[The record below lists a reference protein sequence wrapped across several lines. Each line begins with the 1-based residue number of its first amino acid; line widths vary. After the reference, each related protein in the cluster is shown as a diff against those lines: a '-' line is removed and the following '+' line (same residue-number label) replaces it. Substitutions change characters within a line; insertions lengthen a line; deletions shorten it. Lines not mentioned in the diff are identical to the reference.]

1 MALSRAHLQLAVEA
15 ADRASGRLRAV
26 IDAHFSHFCV
36 GAVAPD
42 ARRRNEAGR
51 ETTHFFHYHEPST
64 WGRATAELLAA
75 RPALAHPSE
84 VSAAQAAYVAG
95 YLAHLA
101 VDEVF
106 VHFCG
111 AYARSTERPVS
122 LGLTFAVER
131 GWDAPVEAL
140 ERAAAVVHPF
150 DPGCI
155 DLIVETERL
164 SELTHWALRL
174 ARATRPADIVRAL
187 ACADGRQ
194 VDPADAERIAAERV
208 ATGRDLFGDDV
219 AERFALSAAEEI
231 DRRLQA
237 YERGD
242 GARYDSPSLRAG
254 LEAAPSSASGDAR
267 A

>member
-64 WGRATAELLAA
+64 WGWATAELLAA
-75 RPALAHPSE
+75 RPSLANPADISG
-84 VSAAQAAYVAG
+84 AQEAYVAG

-111 AYARSTERPVS
+111 LYARSTERPVS

-150 DPGCI
+150 DPGGI

-208 ATGRDLFGDDV
+208 ATGRALFGDDV

-231 DRRLQA
+231 DRRLDA

-242 GARYDSPSLRAG
+242 GSRYDSPSLRAG

>member
-1 MALSRAHLQLAVEA
+1 MALSRSHLQLAVEA
-15 ADRASGRLRAV
+15 ADRAGGRLRAV

-51 ETTHFFHYHEPST
+51 ETTHFFHFQEPST
-64 WGRATAELLAA
+64 WGRATAELFAQ
-75 RPALAHPSE
+75 RPALAHPDDISD
-84 VSAAQAAYVAG
+84 AQAAYVAG

-106 VHFCG
+106 AHICG
-111 AYARSTERPVS
+111 EHARRADRAAT
-122 LGLTFAVER
+122 LGLTYALER

-155 DLIVETERL
+155 DPIVEAERL
-164 SELTHWALRL
+164 AALTDWAVRL
-174 ARATRPADIVRAL
+174 ARATGPADIVRAL

-208 ATGRDLFGDDV
+208 ATGRALFGDDV

-231 DRRLQA
+231 DRRLEA
-237 YERGD
+237 YEHGD

-254 LEAAPSSASGDAR
+254 FEAAPPSASGDAR